1 MKNEKKKLDNI
12 DIKILNE
19 LQSNGSISNVELAN
33 IVNISPPSCLRRVKS
48 LENKNFITD
57 LKDVLHNI

>member
-19 LQSNGSISNVELAN
+19 LQTNGSISNVELAN
-33 IVNISPPSCLRRVKS
+33 IVNMQS
-48 LENKNFITD
+48 L
-57 LKDVLHNI
+57 